1 METVQQDILID
12 FQPELIQASSG
23 KRLANYFIDLIVFY
37 VLIFIVS
44 LFVAVLSTSGLDDS
58 GQLVSDNPLLERLF
72 WLFMY
77 GAYMAVVEAIFKG
90 RSIGKFITGTKAVNT
105 DGTSISFSKAIA
117 RGFSRIV
124 PFEPFSALRRPAYP
138 WHDKW
143 NDSYVID
150 IRNSALN

>member
-124 PFEPFSALRRPAYP
+124 PFEPFSALGRPPYP

-150 IRNSALN
+150 ISNSALN